1 MLIINFSILV
11 KMPAKQVCYIS
22 GYSFEIFK
30 QVRLEVPVIFC
41 TAYNQFALEAF
52 KNNGIDYVL
61 KPFTNIHIKDS
72 VERYKKLRLNF
83 AASSI
88 DYTGILK
95 MLQSISYN
103 EKKPSSILVNYKEK
117 IIPVKISEI
126 AVFNVHHKMTQLTIF
141 NNQKFFIS
149 NTLDALEDVCGTAFY
164 RANRQYLI
172 NRATVQEAL
181 HFYSRKLVIN
191 LKIEGEHEIIISK
204 NKVPEFLTWLRQ

>member
-1 MLIINFSILV
+1 
-11 KMPAKQVCYIS
+11 
-22 GYSFEIFK
+22 
-30 QVRLEVPVIFC
+30 
-41 TAYNQFALEAF
+41 
-52 KNNGIDYVL
+52 
-61 KPFTNIHIKDS
+61 
-72 VERYKKLRLNF
+72 
-83 AASSI
+83 
-88 DYTGILK
+88 

-126 AVFNVHHKMTQLTIF
+126 VVFNVHHKMTQLTIF

-149 NTLDALEDVCGTAFY
+149 NTLDKLEDVCGTAFY

-204 NKVPEFLTWLRQ
+204 NKVPEFLI